1 MLKKV
6 IPKINNQKTP
16 DFKDRSLE
24 ERILV
29 LEEEIKV
36 YREIS
41 EKLVLKVAD
50 LERKLNKMEG

>member
-24 ERILV
+24 ERV
-29 LEEEIKV
+29 LALEDELKV
-36 YREIS
+36 YREVN

-50 LERKLNKMEG
+50 LESKLN